1 MSRAVRC
8 ETELA
13 AAPERVWGVVMD
25 PRRLEDWVTTHH
37 DLPEGAP
44 DSLDQGSHFPQQ
56 LRLGGVKFTVE
67 WTVGELDRPRSVTW
81 DGAGPKGSKARVRYE
96 LEPLDDGKRTRF
108 GYENEFDLPGGV
120 LGQFAGR
127 LVGERAAKHEAEL
140 SLKKLKELI
149 ESEGG

>member
-8 ETELA
+8 ETELDA
-13 AAPERVWGVVMD
+13 PPERVWEVVMD
-25 PRRLEDWVTTHH
+25 PQRLEDWVTTHH

-44 DSLDQGSHFPQQ
+44 SQLDRGDHFSQQ

-67 WTVGELDRPRSVTW
+67 WTVGELEHPRSVTW
-81 DGAGPKGSKARVRYE
+81 NGAGPKGSNARVRYE
-96 LEPLDDGKRTRF
+96 LEPLGDGKRTCF

-127 LVGERAAKHEAEL
+127 LVGERAAKHEAEM
-140 SLKKLKELI
+140 SLRKLKELI
-149 ESEGG
+149 ESEG